1 MNRSIKIL
9 FVLIA
14 VFVTL
19 ALAFSILSLVVFVP
33 ELTSDKKECVTNSV
47 LAHLPIRANLHFSGF
62 PRGPVLN
69 ETVSFVYVLAPSVD
83 LKVNVSE
90 GIVLPEGFVF
100 AENNLPTNRSTLS
113 KDKRY
118 QFNATIKAVK
128 TGKWTIYASPG
139 VYVDAYVFEDR
150 KGVLRIQEVP
160 FATQP
165 AYIAQRIG
173 NVSKEQQDALA
184 DTAKDWLSGYGAID
198 YEKEEF
204 NCSILSLAWH
214 PGYGCEMFGYSN
226 STLYDK
232 YYFVIDEDLNT
243 NKTKIRN
250 VYRWAYQTSSGYHR
264 KPVCEEITMK
274 GGRNGE

>member
-9 FVLIA
+9 LVLIA

-19 ALAFSILSLVVFVP
+19 ALAVTVLSLTVFVP
-33 ELTSDKKECVTNSV
+33 ELTSDKKEYITDPVTV
-47 LAHLPIRANLHFSGF
+47 HLPIRAHLHFSGF
-62 PRGPVLN
+62 PKGPALN

-100 AENNLPTNRSTLS
+100 VENNLPTNRITLS

-128 TGKWTIYASPG
+128 AGKWTIYASPG
-139 VYVDAYVFEDR
+139 VCVDAYVFEDR
-150 KGVLRIQEVP
+150 KGVLRIQEVL

-173 NVSKEQQDALA
+173 NVSKEQHAVLA
-184 DTAKDWLSGYGAID
+184 DTAKDWLSGYGVIE

-214 PGYGCEMFGYSN
+214 PGYGCELLGYSN
-226 STLYDK
+226 STLHDK
-232 YYFVIDEDLNT
+232 YYSVIGEDLHT
-243 NKTKIRN
+243 NETKVRN
-250 VYRWAYQTSSGYHR
+250 VYRWAYRTPSGYQQ
-264 KPVCEEITMK
+264 KPVCEEIITERGLK
-274 GGRNGE
+274 Q

>member
-1 MNRSIKIL
+1 MVNRSIKIL
-9 FVLIA
+9 LVLIA

-19 ALAFSILSLVVFVP
+19 ALAVTVLSLAVFVP
-33 ELTSDKKECVTNSV
+33 ELTSGKEECVTDSV
-47 LAHLPIRANLHFSGF
+47 IAHLPIRAHLHFSGF
-62 PRGPVLN
+62 PKGPVLN
-69 ETVSFVYVLAPSVD
+69 KTVSFVYVLAPSVD

-100 AENNLPTNRSTLS
+100 VENNLPANRITLS

-198 YEKEEF
+198 YKKEEF

-226 STLYDK
+226 STLCDK
-232 YYFVIDEDLNT
+232 HYFVIEEDQHT
-243 NKTKIRN
+243 NKTKVRN
-250 VYRWAYQTSSGYHR
+250 VYRWAYQTPSGYQQ
-264 KPVCEEITMK
+264 KPVCEEVMTNAI
-274 GGRNGE
+274 G

>member
-9 FVLIA
+9 LVLIA

-19 ALAFSILSLVVFVP
+19 ALAATVLSLTVFVP
-33 ELTSDKKECVTNSV
+33 ELTSDKEECVTDSV
-47 LAHLPIRANLHFSGF
+47 IAHLPIRANLHFHGF
-62 PRGPVLN
+62 PKGPVLN
-69 ETVSFVYVLAPSVD
+69 ETMSFVYVLSPSVD

-90 GIVLPEGFVF
+90 SIILPEGFVF
-100 AENNLPTNRSTLS
+100 VENNLPTNRSTLS

-118 QFNATIKAVK
+118 QFNATIKAVNS
-128 TGKWTIYASPG
+128 GKWIIYASPG
-139 VYVDAYVFEDR
+139 VYVDAHVFEDR

-165 AYIAQRIG
+165 VHIAQRIG
-173 NVSKEQQDALA
+173 NVSKEQRDVLA
-184 DTAKDWLSGYGAID
+184 DTAKDWLSWYGVID

-214 PGYGCEMFGYSN
+214 PSYGCEMLGYSN

-232 YYFVIDEDLNT
+232 YYFVIDEDLHT
-243 NKTKIRN
+243 NETVVRN
-250 VYRWAYQTSSGYHR
+250 VYRWAYHTPPGYQQ
-264 KPVCEEITMK
+264 KPVCEDITMK